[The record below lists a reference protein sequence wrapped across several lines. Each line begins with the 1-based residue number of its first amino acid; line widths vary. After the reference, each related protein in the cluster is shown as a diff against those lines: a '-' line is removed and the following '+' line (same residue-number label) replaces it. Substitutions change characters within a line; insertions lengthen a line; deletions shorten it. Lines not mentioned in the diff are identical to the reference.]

1 MKIAVMDVGG
11 TALKYGIWQNGQL
24 SNLGEREYNAKEGA
38 EALLRLIKQ
47 LLHSLAPF
55 DRIGISTAGLV
66 NFDEGIVNYA
76 SDNIPGYTGTNL
88 RKILGEEFRVPLCAE
103 NDVNCVAVAEAV
115 FGSGLNCDSFIC
127 LAYGTGIGGAIVKDK
142 AILHRGINYAAGEM
156 GYIVTHANEKVPGV
170 YQSGVYENYASVSAL
185 VRKAMEYDE
194 KLSSG
199 RKIFDRINEVAVK
212 NILDDWIKEV
222 VLGLSGLIHVFDPP
236 CVILGG
242 GIMSQ
247 GYIIEKMYE
256 LLPAYLMPLYQ
267 NVKLIPAQ
275 LGNNTALLGA
285 GHLASIMKVR

>member
-1 MKIAVMDVGG
+1 
-11 TALKYGIWQNGQL
+11 
-24 SNLGEREYNAKEGA
+24 
-38 EALLRLIKQ
+38 
-47 LLHSLAPF
+47 
-55 DRIGISTAGLV
+55 
-66 NFDEGIVNYA
+66 
-76 SDNIPGYTGTNL
+76 
-88 RKILGEEFRVPLCAE
+88 
-103 NDVNCVAVAEAV
+103 
-115 FGSGLNCDSFIC
+115 
-127 LAYGTGIGGAIVKDK
+127 
-142 AILHRGINYAAGEM
+142 
-156 GYIVTHANEKVPGV
+156 
-170 YQSGVYENYASVSAL
+170 
-185 VRKAMEYDE
+185 MEYDE